1 MLLKRTEKE
10 KMSMKM
16 KKKNGWWT
24 IKRRLMEF
32 IICFQF
38 IPIRVDKIHSDES
51 GEYEWNESKR
61 ITMCW
66 KEMIRKFKSHSDD
79 SQSNQNERK
88 VKWIREE
95 SHWTTIK
102 SSRMNEINISRE
114 QSPRCHMN
122 KHRMNERNDI
132 FEVKLD
138 QMRTRNV
145 LDVIQYHLDCQRISK
160 NGR

>member
-1 MLLKRTEKE
+1 MLLKRTENE

-32 IICFQF
+32 NICFQF

-102 SSRMNEINISRE
+102 SSRMNEITRENNHHDVTWTNIKWMRE
-114 QSPRCHMN
+114 MISSKWNWIRLV
-122 KHRMNERNDI
+122 
-132 FEVKLD
+132 FEISTHLHKLKKGS
-138 QMRTRNV
+138 V
-145 LDVIQYHLDCQRISK
+145 FFEAY
-160 NGR
+160 